1 MPSIVLPDSG
11 AQVEIKDHIR
21 LKMKKLREW
30 LEADRT
36 ADLEAQYKFIA
47 PCIESW
53 TLDGL
58 DPSDPASLDELE
70 ARDFFTLSRAISE
83 VIRRT
88 QTEKN

>member
-1 MPSIVLPDSG
+1 MPSIVLPESG

-30 LEADRT
+30 VDADRT
-36 ADLEAQYKFIA
+36 ANLEAQYGFIT

-53 TLDGL
+53 TLEL
-58 DPSDPASLDELE
+58 DPADPASLDELE

>member
-1 MPSIVLPDSG
+1 MPSIVLPESG

-36 ADLEAQYKFIA
+36 ADLETQYKFIA
-47 PCIESW
+47 PCINSW
-53 TLDGL
+53 TLEF